1 MCTSVSFSLR
11 VLNQGVELCELHWS
25 KFQGTVSFCYHC
37 FHFYSIFIKLFGGSL
52 KCQLIQTFYK
62 KKLQNLVP
70 ISLLWFENIHTWL
83 WDTCIFCQKGN
94 FSIFVFLNTYVHT
107 YESLPI
113 YQVSIELDMQCGH
126 FFAVLYTYIY
136 VL

>member
-52 KCQLIQTFYK
+52 KCLFIRKNYKTWCLSHYSGLRIYIHDSEIHAYFVKKGIFQYLFFLILMYTLMNHFLYIRS
-62 KKLQNLVP
+62 LLNLTCNAD
-70 ISLLWFENIHTWL
+70 ISLQFYIP
-83 WDTCIFCQKGN
+83 
-94 FSIFVFLNTYVHT
+94 TYMF
-107 YESLPI
+107 YN
-113 YQVSIELDMQCGH
+113 
-126 FFAVLYTYIY
+126 
-136 VL
+136 

>member
-52 KCQLIQTFYK
+52 KCLFIRKNYK
-62 KKLQNLVP
+62 TWCLSHYSGLRIYIHDSEIHVYFVKKG
-70 ISLLWFENIHTWL
+70 I
-83 WDTCIFCQKGN
+83 